1 MNFET
6 EWTGEEK
13 LVIAI
18 DCGATQSEMSFLQQ
32 SIMMRMLICSAAAG
46 VAYAHLL
53 PQGLLSQTFGTS
65 IIHFS

>member
-32 SIMMRMLICSAAAG
+32 SMRMLICSAAAG

-53 PQGLLSQTFGTS
+53 PQGLLSQTSGTS